1 MKRRFTA
8 SFGIACGSVLL
19 GAGRTDAAIFDTFS
33 DGNDTANPAWSHLA
47 GYLNSTGQ
55 TWDASSGGYRLTAP
69 NNGVQ
74 NFGFVGAY
82 LQESNSDAVMADVV
96 SFIDDPGAQG
106 GVFGVATR
114 LSGADGTGQLTGY
127 AYVYEPYAAQN
138 RGEMV
143 LYRINQGISVTD
155 IGSQQVT
162 LDPEKDY
169 RFMLEVIG
177 DQLHGQVWEIGG
189 GLVGERFA
197 TDAAYPSGVGF
208 PGLIAFSQAPLPA
221 TDVTFDNFS
230 DQIPEPGALLL
241 LPIAAAPLRR
251 RRRRRLTA

>member
-8 SFGIACGSVLL
+8 IVVGVAALALLL
-19 GAGRTDAAIFDTFS
+19 GPRRANAAVFDNFS
-33 DGNDTANPAWSHLA
+33 DGNDTANPAWSHLS

-55 TWDASSGGYRLTAP
+55 AWDASSGAYRLTAP

-74 NFGFVGAY
+74 NYGFIGAY
-82 LQESNSDAVMADVV
+82 VQESTSDTVMADVV
-96 SFIDDPGAQG
+96 SFIDDPSAQG
-106 GVFGVATR
+106 GVFGVAAR

-127 AYVYEPYAAQN
+127 AYVYEPFAAQG

-143 LYRINQGISVTD
+143 LYKINQGIDVTD

-169 RFMLEVIG
+169 RFILEIVG

-189 GLVGERFA
+189 GMVGERFA
-197 TDAAYPSGVGF
+197 TDATYPSGGF
-208 PGLIAFSQAPLPA
+208 PGFIAYSQAPVPPV
-221 TDVTFDNFS
+221 DVTFDNFS
-230 DQIPEPGALLL
+230 DTIPEPTAALLISL
-241 LPIAAAPLRR
+241 ASALVFLRR
-251 RRRRRLTA
+251 R